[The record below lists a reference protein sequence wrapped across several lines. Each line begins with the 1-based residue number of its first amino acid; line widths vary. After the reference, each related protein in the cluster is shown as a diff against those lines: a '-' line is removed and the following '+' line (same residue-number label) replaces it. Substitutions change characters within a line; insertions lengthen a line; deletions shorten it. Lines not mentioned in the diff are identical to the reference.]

1 MLIRCHS
8 CLFLISAVCFSFI
21 LCLILEKVE
30 ITMEKQPQRH
40 IYKINEVIISGI
52 HWNLRPC
59 LYGVKMSQVERS
71 PAIPSYLGQANIS
84 LQNLV
89 SHLHEK
95 QKIGLVTLL

>member
-1 MLIRCHS
+1 
-8 CLFLISAVCFSFI
+8 
-21 LCLILEKVE
+21 
-30 ITMEKQPQRH
+30 MEKQPQRH

-52 HWNLRPC
+52 QGNLRPC

-71 PAIPSYLGQANIS
+71 PTSPSYPRQANIS
-84 LQNLV
+84 LQNLM

>member
-1 MLIRCHS
+1 
-8 CLFLISAVCFSFI
+8 
-21 LCLILEKVE
+21 
-30 ITMEKQPQRH
+30 MEKQPQCH

-59 LYGVKMSQVERS
+59 LYGVKMSRVDRP

>member
-59 LYGVKMSQVERS
+59 LYGVKMSQVDRP